1 MYQSMRAMCRKRY
14 RDETKFA
21 KIVHVRHDVRTTLKL
36 STRACLTA
44 VGGRTVGLCE
54 AFGSFER
61 RREKGMMRL
70 RVRLRSVQ
78 IHNSSFTLT
87 AGTPS
92 LNPKLRSLSASYPP
106 KLRLRGGG

>member
-1 MYQSMRAMCRKRY
+1 MYQSMRAMCRKHY

-61 RREKGMMRL
+61 RREKGMMPPASETAKCANEQFEFHLDRWDPFTQSQTE
-70 RVRLRSVQ
+70 V
-78 IHNSSFTLT
+78 SF
-87 AGTPS
+87 
-92 LNPKLRSLSASYPP
+92 RFLSPQT
-106 KLRLRGGG
+106 

>member
-21 KIVHVRHDVRTTLKL
+21 KIVHVRHDVRTTLKR

-61 RREKGMMRL
+61 RREKGRHG
-70 RVRLRSVQ
+70 RISP
-78 IHNSSFTLT
+78 NAF
-87 AGTPS
+87 
-92 LNPKLRSLSASYPP
+92 YPP
-106 KLRLRGGG
+106 KLDVAPTAAACSIRGGG